1 MVDTDRH
8 IRVSCSTDCVSI
20 HNTPDIY
27 SRPLISSARG
37 TVTVGTNST
46 EVSTITDSF
55 TWGLGG
61 GLEASYKWGVK
72 DLWEASVKATFN
84 ANMSSTSTKTATIQY
99 STSISTSLILP
110 ANRTNVVNQ
119 MVFNQRTSLPYT
131 AKVRVVPK
139 LRLENGF
146 TKWGGGGNYVTN
158 TNASALKASFRKGDR
173 NYGPQLFTRCDEIR
187 ADARADA
194 DPWSWKL
201 AMQRN
206 PNLNSILDTL
216 ADPRSYGVYVKGKWE
231 GITGK
236 YSVTTVTP
244 KTTALSLMPNI

>member
-1 MVDTDRH
+1 MK
-8 IRVSCSTDCVSI
+8 S
-20 HNTPDIY
+20 
-27 SRPLISSARG
+27 LRG

-46 EVSTITDSF
+46 EISTITDSF
-55 TWGLGG
+55 TWGLNA

-72 DLWEASVKATFN
+72 DTWEASVKATFN
-84 ANMSSTSTKTATIQY
+84 ASMSSTSAKTATAQY
-99 STSISTSLILP
+99 STSISTSLTLP

-139 LRLENGF
+139 LRFENGF
-146 TKWGGGGNYVTN
+146 TKWGGGGTYQTN
-158 TNASALKASFRKGDR
+158 PNASALKSSFRNGDR
-173 NYGPQLFTRCDEIR
+173 NYGPQTFTRCDEIR
-187 ADARADA
+187 SDARADA
-194 DPWSWKL
+194 DPWYWKL

-206 PNLNSILDTL
+206 PYLNTILDNL
-216 ADPRSYGVYVKGKWE
+216 ANPLSYEVYVKGKWE

-244 KTTALSLMPNI
+244 KTTTLSLMPNI

>member
-1 MVDTDRH
+1 M
-8 IRVSCSTDCVSI
+8 
-20 HNTPDIY
+20 Y
-27 SRPLISSARG
+27 SKALIISPRG

-55 TWGLGG
+55 TWGLGL
-61 GLEASYKWGVK
+61 GLEASFKYGVK
-72 DLWEASVKATFN
+72 DTWEASVKATFN
-84 ANMSSTSTKTATIQY
+84 ANMSSTSTRTATTQF

-119 MVFNQRTSLPYT
+119 IVFNQRTSLPYT

-139 LRLENGF
+139 LQFDGGF
-146 TKWGGGGNYVTN
+146 TKWGGGGTYPNNPGT
-158 TNASALKASFRKGDR
+158 SALKASFKNGDR
-173 NYGPQLFTRCDEIR
+173 NYGPQDFSRCDEIR

-194 DPWSWKL
+194 DPWHWRL
-201 AMQRN
+201 AMQRK
-206 PNLNSILDTL
+206 PWLSTALDNL
-216 ADPRSYGVYVKGKWE
+216 ADPLHYEVYVKGKWE

-244 KTTALSLMPNI
+244 KVTTLSLMPNN

>member
-1 MVDTDRH
+1 MQQDTDR
-8 IRVSCSTDCVSI
+8 
-20 HNTPDIY
+20 
-27 SRPLISSARG
+27 LRG

-46 EVSTITDSF
+46 EVSTISDSF
-55 TWGLGG
+55 TWGLSG
-61 GLEASYKWGVK
+61 GLEASYKWGLK
-72 DLWEASVKATFN
+72 DQWEASVKATFN
-84 ANMSSTSTKTATIQY
+84 ANMSTTSTKTATTQF
-99 STSISTSLILP
+99 STSISTNLFLP

-158 TNASALKASFRKGDR
+158 PGASALKAAFRRGDR
-173 NYGPQLFTRCDEIR
+173 NYGWQTFTRCDEIR

-194 DPWSWKL
+194 DPWCWKL

-206 PNLNSILDTL
+206 SWLGTILDEL
-216 ADPRSYGVYVKGKWE
+216 ADPKPYEVYVKGKWE

-236 YSVTTVTP
+236 YAVTTVTP
-244 KTTALSLMPNI
+244 KTTSLSLIA